1 MYIESEERNLI
12 LKCLKYGTVIT
23 SRYSKPVISVP
34 FSVKITSKNKI
45 DVKTAG
51 EGFRSPLWM
60 SIVSVCVYGWYK
72 KYWVGQNGLSNPGQ
86 TFWPT
91 Q

>member
-60 SIVSVCVYGWYK
+60 SIVSVCVCV
-72 KYWVGQNGLSNPGQ
+72 WVV
-86 TFWPT
+86 
-91 Q
+91 